1 MRRKSFDSFM
11 KELPRFLRFVTCT
24 TRKKEKPQLRALAV
38 FREKEINRGK
48 TAVPVRKQME
58 QSSSQRKFFR
68 KKRIAFLGCPLFRL
82 LSTFGI
88 FRTISSY
95 YQNHFLYP
103 GQLLVK
109 RKIGFPFIFN
119 WNNQFTK
126 VTSTVH
132 SSFV

>member
-1 MRRKSFDSFM
+1 MQRKSFDSFM

-68 KKRIAFLGCPLFRL
+68 KKKDGL
-82 LSTFGI
+82 
-88 FRTISSY
+88 
-95 YQNHFLYP
+95 
-103 GQLLVK
+103 
-109 RKIGFPFIFN
+109 PF
-119 WNNQFTK
+119 
-126 VTSTVH
+126 
-132 SSFV
+132 